1 MLLLLIL
8 APAPTSALGL
18 LPRIGRVPA
27 SPSHPGV
34 PDCTKKWHE
43 QLLDHFDF
51 SEQRVW
57 RQRYFTFDKHWSP
70 GGPTLF
76 YCGNEASVELYVN
89 ATGLMWERAASLGAR
104 LVFAEHRYCAFS
116 RGLTLART
124 NAHPHHTCSG
134 RAPSSPPVLPAD
146 GASMPLGAAS
156 TANAS
161 NMRWLTMEQALADY
175 ASLIYALRADGPPT
189 SAVIALGGSY
199 GGMLAAWLRMHYPS
213 AVAGAIAASAP
224 GERARAAPRR
234 VLLRV

>member
-124 NAHPHHTCSG
+124 NAHPHHTAQDAH
-134 RAPSSPPVLPAD
+134 RLHLPFCRQTELPCH
-146 GASMPLGAAS
+146 SVPLP
-156 TANAS
+156 
-161 NMRWLTMEQALADY
+161 
-175 ASLIYALRADGPPT
+175 PPT
-189 SAVIALGGSY
+189 PQTCVG
-199 GGMLAAWLRMHYPS
+199 
-213 AVAGAIAASAP
+213 
-224 GERARAAPRR
+224 
-234 VLLRV
+234 